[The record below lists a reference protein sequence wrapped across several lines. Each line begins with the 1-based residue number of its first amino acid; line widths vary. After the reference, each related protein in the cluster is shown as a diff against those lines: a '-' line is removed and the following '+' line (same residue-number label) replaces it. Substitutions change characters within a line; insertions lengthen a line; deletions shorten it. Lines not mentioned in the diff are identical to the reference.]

1 MNATE
6 VATVAEKKAVARDN
20 IRKDKGKADI
30 AAAVVSLA
38 AGGMGFAGV
47 EGRCGSLGPGICVM

>member
-6 VATVAEKKAVARDN
+6 VATVAEKKAVARD
-20 IRKDKGKADI
+20 KGRADI

-47 EGRCGSLGPGICVM
+47 EVRCGSLGPAICVM

>member
-6 VATVAEKKAVARDN
+6 VAAAVEKKAVVRDT
-20 IRKDKGKADI
+20 GKRDI
-30 AAAVVSLA
+30 AAAAVENMA

-47 EGRCGSLGPGICVM
+47 EGRCGFLAPAICVM

>member
-6 VATVAEKKAVARDN
+6 VSAAAEKKTVERDD
-20 IRKDKGKADI
+20 ITKDKGKADI
-30 AAAVVSLA
+30 AAAVANLA

-47 EGRCGSLGPGICVM
+47 EGRCAFLARVICAT